1 MDVLAGS
8 ECLSVAVSVLHNM
21 QLLTSLAFIAYL
33 RAVSAHGGHEHDGPK
48 EGETVA
54 QYSAKHVS
62 IEHARP

>member
-1 MDVLAGS
+1 
-8 ECLSVAVSVLHNM
+8 M

-54 QYSAKHVS
+54 QYAAKHVS
-62 IEHARP
+62 LEHARP